1 MKKKETT
8 YELIQRYK
16 NINSIIY
23 MYNIELESCRIKLA
37 ELAKGYEPAFLNNPS
52 ITEDEYSFLII
63 KEKSLSKQI
72 LSLKEEL
79 SELTPGEDLDLDCN
93 STITTF
99 QNTHYL
105 DSSLKVLGAEGSS
118 LDLCYCVIM

>member
-1 MKKKETT
+1 MKKKEAT

-23 MYNIELESCRIKLA
+23 MYNTELESCRVKLA
-37 ELAKGYEPAFLNNPS
+37 ELAKGYEITFLNHPS
-52 ITEDEYSFLII
+52 MTEDEYSFLII
-63 KEKSLSKQI
+63 KEKSLNKQI

-79 SELTPGEDLDLDCN
+79 SELTLGEDTDLDCN
-93 STITTF
+93 STITTS
-99 QNTHYL
+99 QNTYYL
-105 DSSLKVLGAEGSS
+105 DSSLEVLGAEGSS